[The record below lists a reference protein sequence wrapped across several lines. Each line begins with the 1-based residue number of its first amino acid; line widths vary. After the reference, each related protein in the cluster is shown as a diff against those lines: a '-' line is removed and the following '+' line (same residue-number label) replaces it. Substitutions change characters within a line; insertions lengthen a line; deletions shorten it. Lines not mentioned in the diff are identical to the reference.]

1 MESSFEI
8 TITNIKTPQNEYCK
22 SAHETPYISCG
33 ATSITDCK
41 KCQNNL
47 CSSIQCGKEIENP
60 SNYIDKFETYNE
72 LCLPRNI
79 SDKRK
84 KSMCKNFNGVNTYR
98 IFYECDY
105 NFKYNFSFKTSDFYL
120 SIVIIILI
128 VALIVIY
135 YNNYLIR
142 KKQQPFN
149 VPAILPEAL
158 FPNDNNIK
166 NDYQKMRTENNNQMA
181 FTGNYYNI

>member
-1 MESSFEI
+1 
-8 TITNIKTPQNEYCK
+8 
-22 SAHETPYISCG
+22 
-33 ATSITDCK
+33 
-41 KCQNNL
+41 
-47 CSSIQCGKEIENP
+47 
-60 SNYIDKFETYNE
+60 
-72 LCLPRNI
+72 
-79 SDKRK
+79 
-84 KSMCKNFNGVNTYR
+84 MCKNFNGANTYR

-120 SIVIIILI
+120 SIVIIKLI

>member
-22 SAHETPYISCG
+22 SMRETPYISCG

-72 LCLPRNI
+72 LCVPRNI

-98 IFYECDY
+98 IYNECDY
-105 NFKYNFSFKTSDFYL
+105 NVKYQFAFMSFELYL
-120 SIVIIILI
+120 IIVLVILGISFIII
-128 VALIVIY
+128 
-135 YNNYLIR
+135 
-142 KKQQPFN
+142 
-149 VPAILPEAL
+149 
-158 FPNDNNIK
+158 
-166 NDYQKMRTENNNQMA
+166 
-181 FTGNYYNI
+181 